1 MTYYVNTCSLMS
13 DRHAN
18 RPWGLYGGQP
28 GGTAGTWFSPANS
41 DDWQGIDTA
50 FNKVSPSK
58 WSNVTIR
65 PGDSIRF
72 QTPGGGGWG
81 DPKKRPREQVKEDL
95 AEGYISKG
103 AAEEIYGLNIVK
115 E

>member
-1 MTYYVNTCSLMS
+1 MS

-18 RPWGLYGGQP
+18 RPWGLHGGQP
-28 GGTAGTWFSPANS
+28 GGTAGTWYNAS
-41 DDWQGIDTA
+41 DSDQWTGIDHA
-50 FNKVSPSK
+50 FGKVSPSK
-58 WSNVTIR
+58 WSNVTIK

-81 DPKKRPREQVKEDL
+81 DPKQRPRERVIEDL
-95 AEGYISKG
+95 DEGYISKK
-103 AAEEIYGLNIVK
+103 AAKEVYGIDIGG